1 MKVAVPVLALSM
13 LGFCAGPHPQP
24 TLTVY
29 DDFVRA
35 EEPGVTTHGELVEG
49 VLVRLGMQPGEIGR
63 VQVSLR
69 SGQESLEQG
78 LDPYIRNRFLTPMQA
93 TAEQLQ
99 EQSAGVVSQSQ
110 GASDSRVVEALVGR
124 ADWRATLERELGLT
138 AGTDEKSF
146 LQALVDRVSR
156 VRRTDP
162 QIQAA
167 RSELLAAG
175 RKASE
180 NGVARFVSAGNN
192 GELSRTLERL
202 GVKVDANFYSN
213 WLADPHATVV
223 GASDDGGVV
232 AELASPDA
240 GAWLAADGVNV
251 PLVIDGRLEEHSGSS
266 YATPQVARVGH
277 QGWLAGVPSADL
289 GERLAESADPV
300 PGGESWVGA
309 GILSEEGFWNRVR

>member
-1 MKVAVPVLALSM
+1 MKVTASVLALSM
-13 LGFCAGPHPQP
+13 LGFCAGPPPQP

-35 EEPGVTTHGELVEG
+35 EQAGVTTHGELVEG

-63 VQVSLR
+63 AQVSLV
-69 SGQESLEQG
+69 SGPETLEHG
-78 LDPYIRNRFLTPMQA
+78 LDAYIRNRFLTPMKA

-99 EQSAGVVSQSQ
+99 DQSAGVVSQSQ
-110 GASDSRVVEALVGR
+110 GASDSRVVDALFGR
-124 ADWRATLERELGLT
+124 HEWRGALEGELGLT
-138 AGTDEKSF
+138 AGADEETF
-146 LQALVDRVSR
+146 LQALADRVSQ

-175 RKASE
+175 QEASE
-180 NGVARFVSAGNN
+180 SGVARFVSAGNN

-202 GVKVDANFYSN
+202 GVEVDPSFYRN
-213 WLADPHATVV
+213 WLADPHTTVV
-223 GASDDGGVV
+223 GASEDGGVV
-232 AELASPDA
+232 APLASPDA

-277 QGWLAGVPSADL
+277 QGWLAGVPSTEL
-289 GERLAESADPV
+289 GERLAESAEPV
-300 PGGESWVGA
+300 PGGEPWVGA

>member
-1 MKVAVPVLALSM
+1 MKVAASVLALSM
-13 LGFCAGPHPQP
+13 LGFCAGPAPQP

-29 DDFVRA
+29 DDFARA

-49 VLVRLGMQPGEIGR
+49 VLLRLGMRPGEIGR
-63 VQVSLR
+63 VQVSLVN
-69 SGQESLEQG
+69 GQETLEHG
-78 LDPYIRNRFLTPMQA
+78 LDSYIRNRFLTPMEA
-93 TAEQLQ
+93 TAGQLQ
-99 EQSAGVVSQSQ
+99 EQPAGVVSQSQ
-110 GASDSRVVEALVGR
+110 GASDSRVVDALYGR
-124 ADWRATLERELGLT
+124 REWRGALEGELGLKT
-138 AGTDEKSF
+138 GANEKTF

-175 RKASE
+175 QQASE

-202 GVKVDANFYSN
+202 GVEVDGDFYRN
-213 WLADPHATVV
+213 WLADPHTTVV

-232 AELASPDA
+232 APLASPDA
-240 GAWLAADGVNV
+240 GAWLAADGVKV

-277 QGWLAGVPSADL
+277 QGWLAGVPSTEL
-289 GERLAESADPV
+289 GEHLAESADPV